1 MINLKTKT
9 VNLGQGL
16 W

>member
-1 MINLKTKT
+1 MRNLKTKS